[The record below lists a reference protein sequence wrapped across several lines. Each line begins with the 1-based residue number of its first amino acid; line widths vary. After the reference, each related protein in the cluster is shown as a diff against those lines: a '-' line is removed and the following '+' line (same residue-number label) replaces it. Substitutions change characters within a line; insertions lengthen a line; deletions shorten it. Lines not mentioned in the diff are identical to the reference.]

1 MAKKASYEGVT
12 IIRNNLE
19 DLLARMLALKR
30 DGQDAKN
37 SSQLRELVTE
47 ASVMFVDLRR
57 VRFRPIAAF
66 CIALI
71 FINLTELSSSSP
83 KYLLVFDLHQ
93 LDIG

>member
-57 VRFRPIAAF
+57 VRF
-66 CIALI
+66 
-71 FINLTELSSSSP
+71 SSDCSI
-83 KYLLVFDLHQ
+83 LHCS
-93 LDIG
+93 DFYKFH